1 MTDGKSTRQSYR
13 VCYNADEDVIEIV
26 GNWDVEL
33 PPLDE
38 IETEHAVR
46 RDGSECDS

>member
-1 MTDGKSTRQSYR
+1 MTEESEKRSYR
-13 VCYNADEDVIEIV
+13 VCYNADEEVIEIV
-26 GNWDVEL
+26 GDWDVEL

-46 RDGSECDS
+46 MDDGE